1 MLYFSRAKTLLI
13 LGVCLLAAI
22 LCIPN
27 AGRAPAAWMPWRTV
41 RLGLDLQGGS
51 YLLMQVDM
59 NSVVKE
65 RLAGLTDAAREQLR
79 KAGIFYKTVAAQPG
93 GKSVLVAL
101 RDPTKTAAAI
111 TALKPLVETQGA
123 MNVPDLDI
131 TSKPDG
137 TITLALSPVAL
148 NDRAVA
154 AVQQSIE
161 IVRRRIDETGVVD
174 PQVTREG
181 ADRIVV
187 QLPGVGDPERIKT
200 LLGKTAHMTFQ
211 LVDAS
216 VTSTAGTPPPGVE
229 FLPTQDNPN
238 QKVAVRTRV
247 DVDGAD
253 LTDARA
259 ATDQQTGQWVVNFTF
274 NAVGARRFADITRA
288 NVGRPFAIVLDGKV
302 ISSPVIREPITGG
315 RGQISGS
322 FNAQS
327 ASDLA
332 LLLRAGALPAPLTVI
347 EENTIGP
354 ELGADAIRAGA
365 ISLAVGFVLVIAFM
379 AFFYGL
385 FGWFANL
392 TLVVNLVVMLA
403 ILSLLQATLTLPGM
417 AGILLTL
424 GMAVDANILIN
435 ERIREEQKLGRPPLA
450 ALEHGFSRA
459 YRTIFDSN
467 ATTFLA
473 HVMLFI
479 FGSGPVKGFA
489 VTITVG
495 IATSLFTAWLLTRL
509 LVSRWYIAT
518 RPRLLPV

>member
-1 MLYFSRAKTLLI
+1 I
-13 LGVCLLAAI
+13 
-22 LCIPN
+22 
-27 AGRAPAAWMPWRTV
+27 
-41 RLGLDLQGGS
+41 
-51 YLLMQVDM
+51 
-59 NSVVKE
+59 
-65 RLAGLTDAAREQLR
+65 
-79 KAGIFYKTVAAQPG
+79 
-93 GKSVLVAL
+93 
-101 RDPTKTAAAI
+101 
-111 TALKPLVETQGA
+111 
-123 MNVPDLDI
+123 
-131 TSKPDG
+131 
-137 TITLALSPVAL
+137 
-148 NDRAVA
+148 A

-174 PQVTREG
+174 PQVSREG
-181 ADRIVV
+181 ESRIVV
-187 QLPGVGDPERIKT
+187 QLPGISDPERVKQ

-211 LVDAS
+211 LVDTTANPAS
-216 VTSTAGTPPPGVE
+216 GGPRPPGVE
-229 FLPTQDNPN
+229 YLPMQDDA
-238 QKVAVRTRV
+238 QHKIAVRSRV
-247 DVDGAD
+247 DVDGGD

-259 ATDQQTGQWVVNFTF
+259 ASDQQSAQWVVNFTF
-274 NAVGARRFADITRA
+274 NSVGARRFADITRA
-288 NVGRPFAIVLDGKV
+288 NVSRPFAIVLDGRV
-302 ISSPVIREPITGG
+302 ISAPVIREPITGG

-322 FNAQS
+322 FTAQT

-379 AFFYGL
+379 GFFYGL

-392 TLVVNLVVMLA
+392 VLVVNLVMMLA

-435 ERIREEQKLGRPPLA
+435 ERIREEQRLGRPPLA
-450 ALEHGFSRA
+450 ALEHGFQRA
-459 YRTIFDSN
+459 FRTIFDSN
-467 ATTFLA
+467 ATAFLA

-479 FGSGPVKGFA
+479 FGSGPVRGFA

-495 IATSLFTAWLLTRL
+495 IATSLFTAWFLTRL
-509 LVSRWYIAT
+509 LVARWYVST